1 MPPVSGLAS
10 FKNLFLT
17 PFPQSGRMDPA
28 AIASGMI
35 SARMGQ
41 AQLALAARLMQKQQI
56 ADVTMV
62 TKLLAAAEAN
72 MKQMATAVQAGI
84 GETVDI
90 MA

>member
-1 MPPVSGLAS
+1 
-10 FKNLFLT
+10 
-17 PFPQSGRMDPA
+17 MDPA

-41 AQLALAARLMQKQQI
+41 AQMALAARLMKQQQT
-56 ADVTMV
+56 ADLTMV

-72 MKQMATAVQAGI
+72 MKQMTAAVQAGV
-84 GETVDI
+84 GEAVDI

>member
-1 MPPVSGLAS
+1 
-10 FKNLFLT
+10 
-17 PFPQSGRMDPA
+17 MDPA

>member
-1 MPPVSGLAS
+1 
-10 FKNLFLT
+10 
-17 PFPQSGRMDPA
+17 MDPA

-41 AQLALAARLMQKQQI
+41 AQMALAARLMQQQQMTDMKI
-56 ADVTMV
+56 VTQ
-62 TKLLAAAEAN
+62 LLAAAEAN
-72 MKQMATAVQAGI
+72 MKQMTAAVQAGV